1 MDNSGGGSGGDVVF
15 DFGDIVRAFKVS
27 MKGRFAGFFLENSVR
42 AFTCEG
48 NLFEITL

>member
-1 MDNSGGGSGGDVVF
+1 MDNSSGGAAGEVSF

-27 MKGRFAGFFLENSVR
+27 MKGRFAGFFLVNSAR